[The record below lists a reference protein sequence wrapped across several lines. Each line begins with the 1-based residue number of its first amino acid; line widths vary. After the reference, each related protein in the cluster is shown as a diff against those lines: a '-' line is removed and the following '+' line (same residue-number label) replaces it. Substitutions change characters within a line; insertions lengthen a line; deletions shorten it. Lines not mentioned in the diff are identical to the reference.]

1 MDRRSFLLAGLAAP
15 FALSSFALAGDEI
28 YLADMHFHLF
38 FFGGHTPKTNPLAAT
53 MAAGNV
59 KLLAW
64 SLVGDVPWIRPS
76 AQGLK
81 QIADPKPGEALDWFE
96 KDIARIKAHLAE
108 QNLKIVLTPQDVD
121 DALKGQPHVVLA
133 VEGASF
139 VDADPGQLERAYDL
153 GVRHLQLVHYI
164 KNPLSDFQTEK
175 PEHDGLTELGREAVQ
190 ECNRLGILVDLAHCS
205 PDAVSQALEASKV
218 PVVWSHSSVTRKGKP
233 DWTMPVWKARQLS
246 LEGAKAIAD
255 KGGVVGLWTMR
266 SDVGGGVEAYA
277 ARLAE
282 MADWLGDDHVGFG
295 TDTNAIVNPAISGYA
310 DLRQVVLLWQERGM
324 SRDRIR
330 KIAIENYARV
340 LKQAMDGRQA

>member
-15 FALSSFALAGDEI
+15 FAFSRSAIAGDEI

-38 FFGGHTPKTNPLAAT
+38 FFGDNTPKRKPLAAT

-76 AQGLK
+76 AQGLR
-81 QIADPKPGEALDWFE
+81 QIADPKPGEALNWFE
-96 KDIARIKAHLAE
+96 NDIARIKAHLAE
-108 QNLKIVLTPQDVD
+108 QNLKIVLTPDDVD
-121 DALKGQPHVVLA
+121 SALKGQPHVVLA

-139 VDADPGQLERAYDL
+139 VDADPSQLKRAYDL

-164 KNPLSDFQTEK
+164 KNPLGDFQTAK
-175 PEHDGLTELGREAVQ
+175 PEHDGLTDLGKQVVE

-205 PDAVSQALEASKV
+205 ADAVSQALETSKA
-218 PVVWSHSSVTRKGKP
+218 PVVWSHSSVTRTGKP
-233 DWTMPVWKARQLS
+233 NWTMAAWKARQLS
-246 LEGAKAIAD
+246 LDGAKAIAA
-255 KGGVVGLWTMR
+255 KGGVVGLWAMR
-266 SDVGGGVEAYA
+266 SDVGGGIEAYA

-282 MADWLGDDHVGFG
+282 MADWLGDDHVAFG
-295 TDTNAIVNPAISGYA
+295 TDTNAIVNPAIANYA
-310 DLRQVVLLWQERGM
+310 DLREVVLLWQERGT
-324 SRDRIR
+324 SHDRIR

-340 LKQAMDGRQA
+340 LKQAMGGRQV